1 VEPPKSRYLTVMAPT
16 ARARSLLQPIL
27 LAAAWLLFAW
37 SWATVL
43 GETSAETM
51 RASAIL
57 VGLAFVSVVAVTWW
71 WIAHNLRIYRR
82 KGPRKSVPTVQR
94 DFSTDFLG
102 RVLPD
107 DLGLLQRAP
116 LLVVVS
122 RGERKRFLVGDG
134 GTDPFHVDP
143 GDPTP

>member
-1 VEPPKSRYLTVMAPT
+1 
-16 ARARSLLQPIL
+16 
-27 LAAAWLLFAW
+27 
-37 SWATVL
+37 VL
-43 GETSAETM
+43 GETSPDAM

-57 VGLAFVSVVAVTWW
+57 VGVAFVSVVGVTWW
-71 WIAHNLRIYRR
+71 WIAHNLRIYRK

-94 DFSTDFLG
+94 DFAKDFLG

-107 DLGLLQRAP
+107 DLGLLERAP

-122 RGERKRFLVGDG
+122 RGERKRFLIGDG
-134 GTDPFHVDP
+134 GTDPFHIDP

>member
-1 VEPPKSRYLTVMAPT
+1 MTPKR
-16 ARARSLLQPIL
+16 RARVLRSFLLG
-27 LAAAWLLFAW
+27 AAWALFVW
-37 SWATVL
+37 SWVEVL
-43 GETSAETM
+43 GETSPDAM

-57 VGLAFVSVVAVTWW
+57 VGSAFVTVVAVTWW
-71 WIAHNLRIYRR
+71 WIAHNLRIYRK
-82 KGPRKSVPTVQR
+82 KGPRKSVPAVRR

-107 DLGLLQRAP
+107 DLGLLERAP

-134 GTDPFHVDP
+134 GTDPFHIDP